1 MPLLS
6 KIKRNISMKK
16 DNHTEEI
23 IFLGILIIPVIWI
36 ALLIAPF
43 IHKGLFNAMDDIYNA
58 FDNPFSITWCSDS
71 LRTVA
76 IFLLI
81 YLLGVGIYLSSLR
94 NYRKKEEYGSAKWG
108 NTKQVNKK
116 YADPKY
122 FENKLLSQNVRI
134 GLDGKKHRRNLNTII
149 IGGSGAGKT
158 RFYGKP
164 NIMQCNTS
172 FVTLDPKG
180 EILRDTGYLLE
191 KEGYVI
197 KVMDLINMNK
207 SHCYNPF
214 EYIQD
219 DKDVLK
225 LITNLIRNT
234 TPKGSQTNDPF
245 WEKSETALLEGLCL
259 FLLHEAPKEEQNFT
273 MVMEMI
279 AAADVREDDEYYIS
293 PLDRLFN
300 DLQREKPNS
309 LAVKQYNIYKQAA
322 GKTAKSILI
331 SVGVRL
337 AAFNLESIASITST
351 DELELEKVGE
361 RKTAIF
367 AVIPD
372 TDSTFNFLVG
382 MLYTQLFQ
390 TLYYQ
395 ADIIHGGELP
405 VPVHFLM
412 DEFANVALPDEFDK
426 LLSTMRSRQI
436 FVSIIIQNLAQI
448 KALYKDA
455 WESIVGNC
463 DELYY
468 LGGNEQS
475 THKFISE
482 YLGKETLD
490 TNTYGKSS
498 GKSGSYST
506 NYQQAGRELLTA
518 DEVRLLDNDYAL
530 LFIRGE
536 RPIFD
541 KKYDI
546 LKHPNVEYTKDGSA
560 EAYQHGLIRHNIE
573 NWQDITLTD
582 YEYELYSEQDLQE
595 YFALQEKKEKEGN
608 QYETN

>member
-1 MPLLS
+1 MRKDKQVELVFYFVGAVFIAWLS
-6 KIKRNISMKK
+6 V
-16 DNHTEEI
+16 
-23 IFLGILIIPVIWI
+23 LV
-36 ALLIAPF
+36 APC
-43 IHKGLFNAMDDIYNA
+43 IHKGLFDAIIYLNEAMNS
-58 FDNPFSITWCSDS
+58 PFSFELCQDTLKCI
-71 LRTVA
+71 
-76 IFLLI
+76 LI
-81 YLLGVGIYLSSLR
+81 SESIYSFSYLTYYYNR
-94 NYRKKEEYGSAKWG
+94 KNYRRNEEYGSAKWA
-108 NTKQVNKK
+108 NNKAVNKK
-116 YADPKY
+116 YTEKDY
-122 FENKLLSQNVRI
+122 YSNKILSQNVRI
-134 GLDGKKHRRNLNTII
+134 GLDGRRHRRNLNTLV

-158 RFYGKP
+158 RFFGKP
-164 NIMQCNTS
+164 NLMQCNTS
-172 FVTLDPKG
+172 FVVLDPKG
-180 EILRDTGYLLE
+180 EQLRDVGNLLE

-197 KVMDLINMNK
+197 KVVDLINMNR

-214 EYIQD
+214 RYIKD

-245 WEKSETALLEGLCL
+245 WEKSETALLEALCL
-259 FLLHEAPKEEQNFT
+259 YLLHEAPEEEQNFT

-279 AAADVREDDEYYIS
+279 AAAEVKEDDEEYQS
-293 PLDRLFN
+293 PLDELFERLEIRN
-300 DLQREKPNS
+300 PNS
-309 LAVKQYNIYKQAA
+309 LALKQYKIYKQAA

-337 AAFNLESIASITST
+337 SAFNLESIASLTAT
-351 DELELEKVGE
+351 DELELDLVGE

-372 TDSTFNFLVG
+372 DDSTFNFLIG

-390 TLYYQ
+390 MLYYQ
-395 ADIIHGGELP
+395 ADIVHGGALP

-426 LLSTMRSRQI
+426 LLSTMRSRLI

-448 KALYKDA
+448 KGLYKDS

-463 DELYY
+463 DTLYY

-475 THKFISE
+475 THKFMSE

-498 GKSGSYST
+498 GRSGNYST
-506 NYQQAGRELLTA
+506 NYQQAGRELLTP
-518 DEVRLLDNDYAL
+518 DEVRLLDNDYGL

-536 RPIFD
+536 RPVFD

-546 LKHPNVEYTKDGSA
+546 LKHPRINETTDGNA
-560 EAYQHGLIRHNIE
+560 KPYLHGKIKYSIDDWQNILLS
-573 NWQDITLTD
+573 DR
-582 YEYELYSEQDLQE
+582 EYELLSDEDMDN
-595 YFALQEKKEKEGN
+595 YFKQLNSK
-608 QYETN
+608 

>member
-1 MPLLS
+1 MRKDKQVELVFYFVGAVFIAWLS
-6 KIKRNISMKK
+6 VLVAPCIHEGLF
-16 DNHTEEI
+16 DAI
-23 IFLGILIIPVIWI
+23 IYLNEAMNSPFSFELCQDTLKCILI
-36 ALLIAPF
+36 
-43 IHKGLFNAMDDIYNA
+43 
-58 FDNPFSITWCSDS
+58 SE
-71 LRTVA
+71 
-76 IFLLI
+76 LI
-81 YLLGVGIYLSSLR
+81 YSFSYLAYYYNR
-94 NYRKKEEYGSAKWG
+94 KNYRKNEEYGSAKWA
-108 NTKQVNKK
+108 NNKAVNKK
-116 YADPKY
+116 YTEKDY
-122 FENKLLSQNVRI
+122 YSNKILSQNVRI
-134 GLDGKKHRRNLNTII
+134 GLDGRRHRRNLNTLV

-158 RFYGKP
+158 RFFGKP
-164 NIMQCNTS
+164 NLMQCNTS
-172 FVTLDPKG
+172 FVVLDPKG
-180 EILRDTGYLLE
+180 EQLRDVGNLLE

-197 KVMDLINMNK
+197 KVVDLINMNR

-214 EYIQD
+214 RYIKD

-245 WEKSETALLEGLCL
+245 WEKSETALLEALC
-259 FLLHEAPKEEQNFT
+259 FYLLHEAPEEEQNFT

-279 AAADVREDDEYYIS
+279 AAAEVKEDDEEYQS
-293 PLDRLFN
+293 PLDELFERLEIRN
-300 DLQREKPNS
+300 PNS
-309 LAVKQYNIYKQAA
+309 LALKQYKIYKQAA

-337 AAFNLESIASITST
+337 SAFNLESIASLTAT
-351 DELELEKVGE
+351 DELELDLVGE

-372 TDSTFNFLVG
+372 NDSTFNFLIG

-390 TLYYQ
+390 MLYYQ
-395 ADIIHGGELP
+395 ADILHGGALP

-426 LLSTMRSRQI
+426 LLSTMRSRLI

-448 KALYKDA
+448 KGLYKDS

-463 DELYY
+463 DTLYY

-475 THKFISE
+475 THKFMSE

-498 GKSGSYST
+498 GRSGNYST
-506 NYQQAGRELLTA
+506 NYQQAGRELLTP
-518 DEVRLLDNDYAL
+518 DEVRLLDNDYGV

-536 RPIFD
+536 RPVFD

-546 LKHPNVEYTKDGSA
+546 LKHPRINETTDGNA
-560 EAYQHGLIRHNIE
+560 KPYLHGKIKYSIDDWQNILLS
-573 NWQDITLTD
+573 DR
-582 YEYELYSEQDLQE
+582 EYELLSDEDMDN
-595 YFALQEKKEKEGN
+595 YFKQLNSK
-608 QYETN
+608 

>member
-1 MPLLS
+1 
-6 KIKRNISMKK
+6 MKK

-23 IFLGILIIPVIWI
+23 IFLGILVIPVIWI

-43 IHKGLFNAMDDIYNA
+43 IHKGLFNAIDDISNA
-58 FDNPFSITWCSDS
+58 FDNPFSITWCKDS
-71 LRTVA
+71 LRTVF

-81 YLLGVGIYLSSLR
+81 YLLCIGIYLSSIR

-279 AAADVREDDEYYIS
+279 AAADVREDDEYYVS

-322 GKTAKSILI
+322 GKTAESILI

-372 TDSTFNFLVG
+372 NDSTFNFLVG

-395 ADIIHGGELP
+395 ADIVHGGELP

-518 DEVRLLDNDYAL
+518 DEVRLLDNNYAL

-560 EAYQHGLIRHNIE
+560 QAYQHGLIRHNIE
-573 NWQDITLTD
+573 NWQDISLSD

-608 QYETN
+608 

>member
-1 MPLLS
+1 MRKDKQVELVFYFVGAVFIAWLS
-6 KIKRNISMKK
+6 VLVAPCIHEGLF
-16 DNHTEEI
+16 DAI
-23 IFLGILIIPVIWI
+23 IYLNEAMNSPFSFELCQDTLKCILISES
-36 ALLIAPF
+36 
-43 IHKGLFNAMDDIYNA
+43 IYS
-58 FDNPFSITWCSDS
+58 FS
-71 LRTVA
+71 
-76 IFLLI
+76 
-81 YLLGVGIYLSSLR
+81 YLAYYYNR
-94 NYRKKEEYGSAKWG
+94 KNYRRNEEYGSAKWA
-108 NTKQVNKK
+108 NNKAVNKK
-116 YADPKY
+116 YAEKNY
-122 FENKLLSQNVRI
+122 YSNKILSQNVRI
-134 GLDGKKHRRNLNTII
+134 GLDGRRHRRNLNTLV

-158 RFYGKP
+158 RFFGKP
-164 NIMQCNTS
+164 NLMQCNTS
-172 FVTLDPKG
+172 FVVLDPKG
-180 EILRDTGYLLE
+180 EQLRDVGNLLE

-197 KVMDLINMNK
+197 KVVDLINMNR

-214 EYIQD
+214 RYIKD

-245 WEKSETALLEGLCL
+245 WEKSETALLEALCL
-259 FLLHEAPKEEQNFT
+259 YLLHEAPEEEQNFT

-279 AAADVREDDEYYIS
+279 AAAEVKEDDEEYQS
-293 PLDRLFN
+293 PLDELFERLEIRN
-300 DLQREKPNS
+300 PNS
-309 LAVKQYNIYKQAA
+309 LALKQYKIYKQAA

-337 AAFNLESIASITST
+337 SAFNLESIASLTAT
-351 DELELEKVGE
+351 DELELDLVGE

-372 TDSTFNFLVG
+372 NDSTFNFLIG

-390 TLYYQ
+390 MLYYQ
-395 ADIIHGGELP
+395 ADIVHGGALP

-426 LLSTMRSRQI
+426 LLSTMRSRLI

-448 KALYKDA
+448 KGLYKDS

-463 DELYY
+463 DTLYY

-475 THKFISE
+475 THKFMSE

-498 GKSGSYST
+498 GRSGNYST
-506 NYQQAGRELLTA
+506 NYQQAGRELLTP
-518 DEVRLLDNDYAL
+518 DEVRLLDNDYGL

-536 RPIFD
+536 RPVFD

-546 LKHPNVEYTKDGSA
+546 LKHPRINETTDGNA
-560 EAYQHGLIRHNIE
+560 KPYLHGKIKYSIDDWQNILLS
-573 NWQDITLTD
+573 DR
-582 YEYELYSEQDLQE
+582 EYELLSDEDMDN
-595 YFALQEKKEKEGN
+595 YFKQLNSK
-608 QYETN
+608 

>member
-1 MPLLS
+1 
-6 KIKRNISMKK
+6 MKK
-16 DNHTEEI
+16 DRTDEYI
-23 IFLGILIIPVIWI
+23 VLGILIIPVLWG
-36 ALLIAPF
+36 ALLFAPYM
-43 IHKGLFNAMDDIYNA
+43 HEGLFNAFSKFTEAMNY
-58 FDNPFSITWCSDS
+58 PFQITWCEDTP
-71 LRTVA
+71 RT
-76 IFLLI
+76 IILFLLI
-81 YLLGVGIYLSSLR
+81 YLMGIGIYLSSIK
-94 NYRKKEEYGSAKWG
+94 NYRRQEEYGSAKWA
-108 NTKQVNKK
+108 NTSKVNKK
-116 YADPKY
+116 YANRNT
-122 FENKLLSQNVRI
+122 FENKLFSQHFRL
-134 GLDGKKHRRNLNTII
+134 GLDGKKHRRNLNSLI

-172 FVTLDPKG
+172 FVVLDPKG

-197 KVMDLINMNK
+197 KVVDLINMTK

-214 EYIQD
+214 HYIQD

-245 WEKSETALLEGLCL
+245 WEKSETALLEALCL
-259 FLLHEAPKEEQNFT
+259 YLIHEAPEEEQNFT

-279 AAADVREDDEYYIS
+279 ASAEVREDDDQYQS
-293 PLDRLFN
+293 PLDELFERLEM
-300 DLQREKPNS
+300 RKPQS
-309 LAVKQYNIYKQAA
+309 LAVKQYKIYKQAA

-337 AAFNLESIASITST
+337 AAFNLDSIASITSV
-351 DELELEKVGE
+351 DELELEKMGE
-361 RKTAIF
+361 RKSVLF
-367 AVIPD
+367 AVISD
-372 TDSTFNFLVG
+372 NDSTFNFLIG

-390 TLYYQ
+390 MLYYQ
-395 ADIIHGGELP
+395 ADIMHGGELP
-405 VPVHFLM
+405 VPVHFMM

-448 KALYKDA
+448 KALYKDS

-475 THKFISE
+475 THKFMSE

-490 TNTYGKSS
+490 TNTYGKSTGRS
-498 GKSGSYST
+498 GNYST
-506 NYQQAGRELLTA
+506 NYQQTGRELLTA

-546 LKHPNVEYTKDGSA
+546 LKHPNIKYTKDGKA
-560 EAYQHGLIRHNIE
+560 KPYQHGVVKHNFK
-573 NWQDITLTD
+573 NWQDIVLSD
-582 YEYELYSEQDLQE
+582 NEYELYSEEDMDE
-595 YFALQEKKEKEGN
+595 YFAEIEKKTEEH
-608 QYETN
+608 

>member
-1 MPLLS
+1 MRKDKQVELVFYFVGAVFIAWLS
-6 KIKRNISMKK
+6 VLVAPCIHEGLF
-16 DNHTEEI
+16 DAI
-23 IFLGILIIPVIWI
+23 IYLNEAMNSPFSFELCQDTLKCILISES
-36 ALLIAPF
+36 
-43 IHKGLFNAMDDIYNA
+43 IYS
-58 FDNPFSITWCSDS
+58 FS
-71 LRTVA
+71 
-76 IFLLI
+76 
-81 YLLGVGIYLSSLR
+81 YLAYYYNR
-94 NYRKKEEYGSAKWG
+94 KNYRRNEEYGSAKWA
-108 NTKQVNKK
+108 NNKAVNKK
-116 YADPKY
+116 YTEKDY
-122 FENKLLSQNVRI
+122 SSNKILSQNVRI
-134 GLDGKKHRRNLNTII
+134 GLDGRRHRRNLNTLV

-158 RFYGKP
+158 RFFGKP
-164 NIMQCNTS
+164 NLMQCNTS
-172 FVTLDPKG
+172 FVVLDPKG
-180 EILRDTGYLLE
+180 EQLRDVGNLLE

-197 KVMDLINMNK
+197 KVVDLINMNR

-214 EYIQD
+214 RYIKD

-245 WEKSETALLEGLCL
+245 WEKSETALLEALCL
-259 FLLHEAPKEEQNFT
+259 YLLHEAPEEEQNFT

-279 AAADVREDDEYYIS
+279 AAAEVKEDDEEYQS
-293 PLDRLFN
+293 PLDELFERLEIRN
-300 DLQREKPNS
+300 PNS
-309 LAVKQYNIYKQAA
+309 LALKQYKIYKQAA

-337 AAFNLESIASITST
+337 SAFNLESIASLTAT
-351 DELELEKVGE
+351 DELELDLVGE

-372 TDSTFNFLVG
+372 NGSTFNFLIG

-390 TLYYQ
+390 MLYYQ
-395 ADIIHGGELP
+395 ADIVHGGALP

-426 LLSTMRSRQI
+426 LLSTMRSRLI

-448 KALYKDA
+448 KGLYKDS

-463 DELYY
+463 DTLYY

-475 THKFISE
+475 THKFMSE

-498 GKSGSYST
+498 GRSGNYST
-506 NYQQAGRELLTA
+506 NYQQAGRELLTP
-518 DEVRLLDNDYAL
+518 DEVRLLDNDYGL

-536 RPIFD
+536 RPVFD

-546 LKHPNVEYTKDGSA
+546 LKHPRINETTDGNA
-560 EAYQHGLIRHNIE
+560 KPYLHGKIKYSIDDWQNILLS
-573 NWQDITLTD
+573 DR
-582 YEYELYSEQDLQE
+582 EYELLSDEDMDN
-595 YFALQEKKEKEGN
+595 YFKQLNSK
-608 QYETN
+608 

>member
-1 MPLLS
+1 MRKDKQVELVFYFVGAVFIAWLS
-6 KIKRNISMKK
+6 VLVAPCI
-16 DNHTEEI
+16 HEGLFEAI
-23 IFLGILIIPVIWI
+23 IYLNEAMNSPFSFELCQDTLKCILISES
-36 ALLIAPF
+36 
-43 IHKGLFNAMDDIYNA
+43 IYS
-58 FDNPFSITWCSDS
+58 FS
-71 LRTVA
+71 
-76 IFLLI
+76 
-81 YLLGVGIYLSSLR
+81 YLAYYYNR
-94 NYRKKEEYGSAKWG
+94 KNYRRNEEYGSAKWA
-108 NTKQVNKK
+108 NNKAVNKK
-116 YADPKY
+116 YAEKDY
-122 FENKLLSQNVRI
+122 YSNKILSQNVRI
-134 GLDGKKHRRNLNTII
+134 GIDGRRHRRNLNTLV

-158 RFYGKP
+158 RFFGKP
-164 NIMQCNTS
+164 NLMQCNTS
-172 FVTLDPKG
+172 FVVLDPKG
-180 EILRDTGYLLE
+180 EQLRDVGNLLE

-197 KVMDLINMNK
+197 KVVDLINMNR

-214 EYIQD
+214 RYIKD

-245 WEKSETALLEGLCL
+245 WEKSETALLEALCL
-259 FLLHEAPKEEQNFT
+259 YLLHEAPEEEQNFT

-279 AAADVREDDEYYIS
+279 AAAEVKEDDEEYQS
-293 PLDRLFN
+293 PLDELFERLEIRN
-300 DLQREKPNS
+300 PNS
-309 LAVKQYNIYKQAA
+309 LALKQYKIYKQAA

-337 AAFNLESIASITST
+337 SAFNLESIASLTAI
-351 DELELEKVGE
+351 DELELDLVGE

-372 TDSTFNFLVG
+372 NDSTFNFLIG

-390 TLYYQ
+390 MLYYQ
-395 ADIIHGGELP
+395 ADIVHGGALP

-426 LLSTMRSRQI
+426 LLSTMRSRLI

-448 KALYKDA
+448 KGLYKDS

-463 DELYY
+463 DTLYY

-475 THKFISE
+475 THKFMSE

-498 GKSGSYST
+498 GRSGNYST
-506 NYQQAGRELLTA
+506 NYQQAGRELLTP
-518 DEVRLLDNDYAL
+518 DEVRLLDNDYGL

-536 RPIFD
+536 RPVFD

-546 LKHPNVEYTKDGSA
+546 LKHPRINETTDGNA
-560 EAYQHGLIRHNIE
+560 KPYLHGKIKYSIDDWQNILLS
-573 NWQDITLTD
+573 DR
-582 YEYELYSEQDLQE
+582 EYELLSDEDMDN
-595 YFALQEKKEKEGN
+595 YFKQLNSK
-608 QYETN
+608 

>member
-1 MPLLS
+1 MRKDKQVELVFYFEGAVFIAWLS
-6 KIKRNISMKK
+6 VLVAPCIHEGLF
-16 DNHTEEI
+16 DAI
-23 IFLGILIIPVIWI
+23 IYLNEAMNSPFSFELCQDTLKCILISES
-36 ALLIAPF
+36 
-43 IHKGLFNAMDDIYNA
+43 IYS
-58 FDNPFSITWCSDS
+58 FS
-71 LRTVA
+71 
-76 IFLLI
+76 
-81 YLLGVGIYLSSLR
+81 YLAYYYNR
-94 NYRKKEEYGSAKWG
+94 KNYRRNEEYGSAKWA
-108 NTKQVNKK
+108 NNKAVNKK
-116 YADPKY
+116 YTEKDY
-122 FENKLLSQNVRI
+122 SSNKILSQNVRI
-134 GLDGKKHRRNLNTII
+134 GLDGRRHRRNLNTLV

-158 RFYGKP
+158 RFFGKP
-164 NIMQCNTS
+164 NLMQCNTS
-172 FVTLDPKG
+172 FVVLDPKG
-180 EILRDTGYLLE
+180 EQLRDVGNLLE

-197 KVMDLINMNK
+197 KVVDLINMNR

-214 EYIQD
+214 RYIKD

-245 WEKSETALLEGLCL
+245 WEKSETALLEALCL
-259 FLLHEAPKEEQNFT
+259 YLLHEAPEEEQNFT

-279 AAADVREDDEYYIS
+279 AAAEVKEDDEEYQS
-293 PLDRLFN
+293 PLDELFERLEIRN
-300 DLQREKPNS
+300 PNS
-309 LAVKQYNIYKQAA
+309 LALKQYKIYKQAA

-337 AAFNLESIASITST
+337 SAFNLESIASLTAT
-351 DELELEKVGE
+351 DELELDLVGE

-372 TDSTFNFLVG
+372 NDSTFNFLIG

-390 TLYYQ
+390 MLYYQ
-395 ADIIHGGELP
+395 ADIVHGGALP

-426 LLSTMRSRQI
+426 LLSTMRSRLI

-448 KALYKDA
+448 KGLYKDS

-463 DELYY
+463 DTLYY

-475 THKFISE
+475 THKFMSE

-498 GKSGSYST
+498 GRSGNYST
-506 NYQQAGRELLTA
+506 NYQQAGRELLTP
-518 DEVRLLDNDYAL
+518 DEVRLLDNDYGL

-536 RPIFD
+536 RPVFD

-546 LKHPNVEYTKDGSA
+546 LKHPRINETTDGNA
-560 EAYQHGLIRHNIE
+560 KPYLHGKIKYSIDDWQNILLS
-573 NWQDITLTD
+573 DR
-582 YEYELYSEQDLQE
+582 EYELLSDEDMDN
-595 YFALQEKKEKEGN
+595 YFKQLNSK
-608 QYETN
+608 

>member
-1 MPLLS
+1 MRKDKQVELVFYFVGAVFIAWLS
-6 KIKRNISMKK
+6 VLVAPCIHEGLF
-16 DNHTEEI
+16 DAI
-23 IFLGILIIPVIWI
+23 IYLNEAMNSPFSFELCQDTLKCILISES
-36 ALLIAPF
+36 
-43 IHKGLFNAMDDIYNA
+43 IYS
-58 FDNPFSITWCSDS
+58 FS
-71 LRTVA
+71 
-76 IFLLI
+76 
-81 YLLGVGIYLSSLR
+81 YLAYYYNR
-94 NYRKKEEYGSAKWG
+94 KNYRRNEEYGSAKWA
-108 NTKQVNKK
+108 NNKAVNKK
-116 YADPKY
+116 YTEKDY
-122 FENKLLSQNVRI
+122 SSNKILSQNVRI
-134 GLDGKKHRRNLNTII
+134 GLDGRRHRRNLNTLV

-158 RFYGKP
+158 RFFGKP
-164 NIMQCNTS
+164 NLMQCNTS
-172 FVTLDPKG
+172 FVVLDPKG
-180 EILRDTGYLLE
+180 EQLRDVGNLLE

-197 KVMDLINMNK
+197 KVVDLINMNR

-214 EYIQD
+214 RYIKD

-245 WEKSETALLEGLCL
+245 WEKSETALLEALCL
-259 FLLHEAPKEEQNFT
+259 YLLHEAPEEEQNFT

-279 AAADVREDDEYYIS
+279 AAAEVKEDDEEYQS
-293 PLDRLFN
+293 PLDELFERLEIRN
-300 DLQREKPNS
+300 PNS
-309 LAVKQYNIYKQAA
+309 LALKQYKIYKQAA

-337 AAFNLESIASITST
+337 SAFNLESIASLTAT
-351 DELELEKVGE
+351 DELELDLVGE

-372 TDSTFNFLVG
+372 NDSTFNFLIG

-390 TLYYQ
+390 MLYYQ
-395 ADIIHGGELP
+395 ADIVHGGALP

-426 LLSTMRSRQI
+426 LLSTMRSRLI

-448 KALYKDA
+448 KGLYKDS

-463 DELYY
+463 DTLYY

-475 THKFISE
+475 THKFMSE

-498 GKSGSYST
+498 GRSGNYST
-506 NYQQAGRELLTA
+506 NYQQAGRELLTP
-518 DEVRLLDNDYAL
+518 DEVRLLDNDYGL

-536 RPIFD
+536 RPVFD

-546 LKHPNVEYTKDGSA
+546 LKHPRINETTDGNAKPYLLS
-560 EAYQHGLIRHNIE
+560 LIHI
-573 NWQDITLTD
+573 
-582 YEYELYSEQDLQE
+582 
-595 YFALQEKKEKEGN
+595 
-608 QYETN
+608 

>member
-1 MPLLS
+1 MRKDKQVELVFYFVGAVFIAWLS
-6 KIKRNISMKK
+6 VLVAPCIHEGLF
-16 DNHTEEI
+16 DAI
-23 IFLGILIIPVIWI
+23 IYLNEAMNSPFSFELCQDTLKCILISES
-36 ALLIAPF
+36 
-43 IHKGLFNAMDDIYNA
+43 IY
-58 FDNPFSITWCSDS
+58 FFS
-71 LRTVA
+71 
-76 IFLLI
+76 
-81 YLLGVGIYLSSLR
+81 YLAYYYNR
-94 NYRKKEEYGSAKWG
+94 KNYRRNEEYGSAKWA
-108 NTKQVNKK
+108 NNKAVNKK
-116 YADPKY
+116 YAEKDY
-122 FENKLLSQNVRI
+122 YSNKILSQNVRI
-134 GLDGKKHRRNLNTII
+134 GLDGRRHRRNLNTLV

-158 RFYGKP
+158 RFFGKP
-164 NIMQCNTS
+164 NLMQCNTS
-172 FVTLDPKG
+172 FVILDPKG
-180 EILRDTGYLLE
+180 EQLRDVGNLLE

-197 KVMDLINMNK
+197 KVVDLINMNR

-214 EYIQD
+214 RYIKD

-245 WEKSETALLEGLCL
+245 WEKSETALLEALCL
-259 FLLHEAPKEEQNFT
+259 YLLHEAPEEEQNFT

-279 AAADVREDDEYYIS
+279 AAAEVKEDDEEYQS
-293 PLDRLFN
+293 PLDELFERLEIRN
-300 DLQREKPNS
+300 PNS
-309 LAVKQYNIYKQAA
+309 LALKQYKIYKQAA

-337 AAFNLESIASITST
+337 SAFNLESIASLTAT
-351 DELELEKVGE
+351 DELELDLVGE

-372 TDSTFNFLVG
+372 NDSTFNFLIG

-390 TLYYQ
+390 MLYYQ
-395 ADIIHGGELP
+395 ADIVHGGALP

-426 LLSTMRSRQI
+426 LLSTMRSRLI

-448 KALYKDA
+448 KGLYKDS

-463 DELYY
+463 DTLYY

-475 THKFISE
+475 THKFMSE

-498 GKSGSYST
+498 GRSGNYST
-506 NYQQAGRELLTA
+506 NYQQAGRELLTP
-518 DEVRLLDNDYAL
+518 DEVRLLDNDYGL

-536 RPIFD
+536 RPVFD

-546 LKHPNVEYTKDGSA
+546 LKHPRINETTDGNA
-560 EAYQHGLIRHNIE
+560 KPYLHGKIKYSIDDWQNILLS
-573 NWQDITLTD
+573 DR
-582 YEYELYSEQDLQE
+582 EYELLSDEDMDN
-595 YFALQEKKEKEGN
+595 YFKQLNSK
-608 QYETN
+608 

>member
-1 MPLLS
+1 MRKDKQVELVFYFVGAVFIAWLS
-6 KIKRNISMKK
+6 VLVAPCIHEGLF
-16 DNHTEEI
+16 DAI
-23 IFLGILIIPVIWI
+23 IYLNEAMNSPFSFELCQDTLKCILI
-36 ALLIAPF
+36 
-43 IHKGLFNAMDDIYNA
+43 
-58 FDNPFSITWCSDS
+58 SE
-71 LRTVA
+71 
-76 IFLLI
+76 LI
-81 YLLGVGIYLSSLR
+81 YSFSYLAYYYNR
-94 NYRKKEEYGSAKWG
+94 KNYRKNEEYGSAKWA
-108 NTKQVNKK
+108 NNKAVNKK
-116 YADPKY
+116 YTEKDY
-122 FENKLLSQNVRI
+122 YSNKILSQNVRI
-134 GLDGKKHRRNLNTII
+134 GLDGRRHRRNLNTLV

-158 RFYGKP
+158 RFFGKP
-164 NIMQCNTS
+164 NLMQCNTS
-172 FVTLDPKG
+172 FVVLDPKG
-180 EILRDTGYLLE
+180 EQLRDVGNLLE

-197 KVMDLINMNK
+197 KVVDLINMNR

-214 EYIQD
+214 RYIKD

-245 WEKSETALLEGLCL
+245 WEKSETALLEALC
-259 FLLHEAPKEEQNFT
+259 FYLLHEAPEEEQNFT

-279 AAADVREDDEYYIS
+279 AAAEVKEDDEEYQS
-293 PLDRLFN
+293 PLDELFERLEIRN
-300 DLQREKPNS
+300 PNS
-309 LAVKQYNIYKQAA
+309 LALKQYKIYKQAA

-337 AAFNLESIASITST
+337 SAFNLESIASLTAT
-351 DELELEKVGE
+351 DELELDLVGE

-372 TDSTFNFLVG
+372 NDSTFNFLIG

-390 TLYYQ
+390 MLYYQ
-395 ADIIHGGELP
+395 ADILHGGALP

-426 LLSTMRSRQI
+426 LLSTMRSRLI

-448 KALYKDA
+448 KGLYKDS

-463 DELYY
+463 DTLYY

-475 THKFISE
+475 THKFMSE

-498 GKSGSYST
+498 GRSGNYST
-506 NYQQAGRELLTA
+506 NYQQAGRELLTP
-518 DEVRLLDNDYAL
+518 DEVRLLDNDYGL

-536 RPIFD
+536 RPVFD

-546 LKHPNVEYTKDGSA
+546 LKHPRINETTDGNA
-560 EAYQHGLIRHNIE
+560 KPYLHGKIKYSIDDWQNILLS
-573 NWQDITLTD
+573 DR
-582 YEYELYSEQDLQE
+582 EYELLSDEDMDN
-595 YFALQEKKEKEGN
+595 YFKQLNSK
-608 QYETN
+608 

>member
-1 MPLLS
+1 MRKDKQVELVFYFVGAVFIAWLS
-6 KIKRNISMKK
+6 V
-16 DNHTEEI
+16 
-23 IFLGILIIPVIWI
+23 LV
-36 ALLIAPF
+36 APC
-43 IHKGLFNAMDDIYNA
+43 IHKGLFDAIIYLNEAMNS
-58 FDNPFSITWCSDS
+58 PFSFELCQDTLKCI
-71 LRTVA
+71 
-76 IFLLI
+76 LI
-81 YLLGVGIYLSSLR
+81 SESIYSFSYLTYYYNR
-94 NYRKKEEYGSAKWG
+94 KNYRRNEEYGSAKWA
-108 NTKQVNKK
+108 NNKAVNKK
-116 YADPKY
+116 YTEKDY
-122 FENKLLSQNVRI
+122 YSNKILSQNVRI
-134 GLDGKKHRRNLNTII
+134 GLDGRRHRRNLNTLV

-158 RFYGKP
+158 RFFGKP
-164 NIMQCNTS
+164 NLMQCNTS
-172 FVTLDPKG
+172 FVVLDPKG
-180 EILRDTGYLLE
+180 EQLRDVGNLLE

-197 KVMDLINMNK
+197 KVVDLINMNR

-214 EYIQD
+214 RYIKD

-245 WEKSETALLEGLCL
+245 WEKSETALLEALCL
-259 FLLHEAPKEEQNFT
+259 YLLHEAPEEEQNFT

-279 AAADVREDDEYYIS
+279 AAAEVKEDDEEYQS
-293 PLDRLFN
+293 PLDELFERLEIRN
-300 DLQREKPNS
+300 PNS
-309 LAVKQYNIYKQAA
+309 LALKQYKIYKQAA

-337 AAFNLESIASITST
+337 SAFNLESIASLTAT
-351 DELELEKVGE
+351 DEFELDLVGE

-372 TDSTFNFLVG
+372 NDSTFNFLIG

-390 TLYYQ
+390 MLYYQ
-395 ADIIHGGELP
+395 ADIVHGGALP

-426 LLSTMRSRQI
+426 LLSTMRSRLI

-448 KALYKDA
+448 KGLYKDS

-463 DELYY
+463 DTLYY

-475 THKFISE
+475 THKFMSE

-498 GKSGSYST
+498 GRSGNYST
-506 NYQQAGRELLTA
+506 NYQQAGRELLTP
-518 DEVRLLDNDYAL
+518 DEVRLLDNDYGL

-536 RPIFD
+536 RPVFD

-546 LKHPNVEYTKDGSA
+546 LKHPRINETTDGNA
-560 EAYQHGLIRHNIE
+560 KPYLHGKIKYSIDDWQNILLS
-573 NWQDITLTD
+573 DR
-582 YEYELYSEQDLQE
+582 EYELLSDEDMDN
-595 YFALQEKKEKEGN
+595 YFKQLNSK
-608 QYETN
+608 

>member
-1 MPLLS
+1 
-6 KIKRNISMKK
+6 MKK

-43 IHKGLFNAMDDIYNA
+43 IHKGLFNAMDDIFNA

-214 EYIQD
+214 EYIHD

-322 GKTAKSILI
+322 GKTSKSILI

-372 TDSTFNFLVG
+372 NDSTFNFLVG

-395 ADIIHGGELP
+395 ADIVHGGELP

-426 LLSTMRSRQI
+426 LLSTMRSRQM

-506 NYQQAGRELLTA
+506 NYQQVGRELLTA

>member
-1 MPLLS
+1 MRKDKQVELVFYFVGAVFIAWLS
-6 KIKRNISMKK
+6 VLVAPCIHEGLF
-16 DNHTEEI
+16 DAI
-23 IFLGILIIPVIWI
+23 IYLNEAMNSPFSFELCQDTLKCILISES
-36 ALLIAPF
+36 
-43 IHKGLFNAMDDIYNA
+43 IYS
-58 FDNPFSITWCSDS
+58 FS
-71 LRTVA
+71 
-76 IFLLI
+76 
-81 YLLGVGIYLSSLR
+81 YLAYYYNR
-94 NYRKKEEYGSAKWG
+94 KNYRRNEEYGSAKWA
-108 NTKQVNKK
+108 NNKAVNKK
-116 YADPKY
+116 YAEKEY
-122 FENKLLSQNVRI
+122 YSNKILSQNVCI
-134 GLDGKKHRRNLNTII
+134 GLDGRRHRRNLNTLV

-158 RFYGKP
+158 RFFGKP
-164 NIMQCNTS
+164 NLMQCNTS
-172 FVTLDPKG
+172 FVVLDPKG
-180 EILRDTGYLLE
+180 EQLRDVGNLLE

-197 KVMDLINMNK
+197 KVVDLINMNR

-214 EYIQD
+214 RYIKD

-245 WEKSETALLEGLCL
+245 WEKSETALLEALCL
-259 FLLHEAPKEEQNFT
+259 YLLHEAPEEEQNFT

-279 AAADVREDDEYYIS
+279 AAAEVKEDDEEYQS
-293 PLDRLFN
+293 PLDEFFERLEIRN
-300 DLQREKPNS
+300 PNS
-309 LAVKQYNIYKQAA
+309 LALKQYKIYKQAA

-337 AAFNLESIASITST
+337 SAFNLESIASLTAT
-351 DELELEKVGE
+351 DELELDLVGE

-372 TDSTFNFLVG
+372 NDSTFNFLIG

-390 TLYYQ
+390 MLYYQ
-395 ADIIHGGELP
+395 ADIVHGGALP

-426 LLSTMRSRQI
+426 LLSTMRSRLI

-448 KALYKDA
+448 KGLYKDS

-463 DELYY
+463 DTLYY

-475 THKFISE
+475 THKFMSE

-498 GKSGSYST
+498 GRSGNYST
-506 NYQQAGRELLTA
+506 NYQQAGRELLTP
-518 DEVRLLDNDYAL
+518 DEVRLLDNDYGL

-536 RPIFD
+536 RPVFD

-546 LKHPNVEYTKDGSA
+546 LKHPRINETTDGNA
-560 EAYQHGLIRHNIE
+560 KPYLHGKIKYSIDDWQNILLS
-573 NWQDITLTD
+573 DR
-582 YEYELYSEQDLQE
+582 EYELLSDEDMDN
-595 YFALQEKKEKEGN
+595 YFKQLNSK
-608 QYETN
+608 

>member
-1 MPLLS
+1 MRKDKQVELVFYFVGAVFIAWLS
-6 KIKRNISMKK
+6 VLVAPCIHEGLF
-16 DNHTEEI
+16 DAI
-23 IFLGILIIPVIWI
+23 IYLNEAMNSPFSFELCQDTLKCILI
-36 ALLIAPF
+36 
-43 IHKGLFNAMDDIYNA
+43 
-58 FDNPFSITWCSDS
+58 SE
-71 LRTVA
+71 
-76 IFLLI
+76 LI
-81 YLLGVGIYLSSLR
+81 YSFSYLAYYYNR
-94 NYRKKEEYGSAKWG
+94 KNYRRNEEYGSAKWA
-108 NTKQVNKK
+108 NNKAVNKK
-116 YADPKY
+116 YAEKDY
-122 FENKLLSQNVRI
+122 YSNKILSQNVRI
-134 GLDGKKHRRNLNTII
+134 GLDGRRHRRNLNTLV

-158 RFYGKP
+158 RFFGKP
-164 NIMQCNTS
+164 NLMQCNTS
-172 FVTLDPKG
+172 FVVLDPKG
-180 EILRDTGYLLE
+180 EQLRDVGNLLE

-197 KVMDLINMNK
+197 KVVDLINMNR

-214 EYIQD
+214 RYIKD

-245 WEKSETALLEGLCL
+245 WEKSETALLEALCL
-259 FLLHEAPKEEQNFT
+259 YLLHEAPEEEQNFT

-279 AAADVREDDEYYIS
+279 AAAEVKEDDEEYQS
-293 PLDRLFN
+293 PLDELFERLEIRN
-300 DLQREKPNS
+300 PNS
-309 LAVKQYNIYKQAA
+309 LALKQYKIYKQAA

-337 AAFNLESIASITST
+337 SAFNLESIASLTAT
-351 DELELEKVGE
+351 DELELDLVGE

-372 TDSTFNFLVG
+372 NDSTFNFLIG

-390 TLYYQ
+390 MLYYQ
-395 ADIIHGGELP
+395 ADIVHGGALP
-405 VPVHFLM
+405 IPVHFLM

-426 LLSTMRSRQI
+426 LLSTMRSRLI

-448 KALYKDA
+448 KGLYKDS

-463 DELYY
+463 DTLYY

-475 THKFISE
+475 THKFMSE

-498 GKSGSYST
+498 GRSGNYST
-506 NYQQAGRELLTA
+506 NYQQAGRELLTP
-518 DEVRLLDNDYAL
+518 DEVRLLDNDYGL

-546 LKHPNVEYTKDGSA
+546 LKHPRINETTDGNA
-560 EAYQHGLIRHNIE
+560 KPYLHGKIKYSIDDWQNILLS
-573 NWQDITLTD
+573 DR
-582 YEYELYSEQDLQE
+582 EYELLSDEDMDN
-595 YFALQEKKEKEGN
+595 YFKQLNSK
-608 QYETN
+608 

>member
-1 MPLLS
+1 MRKDKQVELVFYFVGAVFIAWLS
-6 KIKRNISMKK
+6 VLVAPCIHEGLF
-16 DNHTEEI
+16 DAI
-23 IFLGILIIPVIWI
+23 IYLNEAMNSPFSFELCQDTLKCILISES
-36 ALLIAPF
+36 
-43 IHKGLFNAMDDIYNA
+43 IYS
-58 FDNPFSITWCSDS
+58 FS
-71 LRTVA
+71 
-76 IFLLI
+76 
-81 YLLGVGIYLSSLR
+81 YLAYYYNR
-94 NYRKKEEYGSAKWG
+94 KNYRRNEEYGSAKWA
-108 NTKQVNKK
+108 NNKAVNKK
-116 YADPKY
+116 YTEKDY
-122 FENKLLSQNVRI
+122 SSNKILSQNVRI
-134 GLDGKKHRRNLNTII
+134 GLDGRRHRRNLNTLV

-158 RFYGKP
+158 RFFGNP
-164 NIMQCNTS
+164 NLMQCNTS
-172 FVTLDPKG
+172 FVVLDPKG
-180 EILRDTGYLLE
+180 EQLRDVGNLLE

-197 KVMDLINMNK
+197 KVVDLINMNR

-214 EYIQD
+214 RYIKD

-245 WEKSETALLEGLCL
+245 WEKSETALLEALCL
-259 FLLHEAPKEEQNFT
+259 YLLHEAPEEEQNFT

-279 AAADVREDDEYYIS
+279 AAAEVKEDDEEYQS
-293 PLDRLFN
+293 PLDELFERLEIRN
-300 DLQREKPNS
+300 PNS
-309 LAVKQYNIYKQAA
+309 LALKQYKIYKQAA

-337 AAFNLESIASITST
+337 SAFNLESIASLTAT
-351 DELELEKVGE
+351 DELELDLVGE

-372 TDSTFNFLVG
+372 NDSTFNFLIG

-390 TLYYQ
+390 MLYYQ
-395 ADIIHGGELP
+395 ADIVHGGALP

-426 LLSTMRSRQI
+426 LLSTMRSRLI

-448 KALYKDA
+448 KGLYKDS

-463 DELYY
+463 DTLYY

-475 THKFISE
+475 THKFMSE

-498 GKSGSYST
+498 GRSGNYST
-506 NYQQAGRELLTA
+506 NYQQAGRELLTP
-518 DEVRLLDNDYAL
+518 DEVRLLDNDYGL

-536 RPIFD
+536 RPVFD

-546 LKHPNVEYTKDGSA
+546 LKHPRINETTDGNA
-560 EAYQHGLIRHNIE
+560 KPYLHGKIKYSIDDWQNILLS
-573 NWQDITLTD
+573 DR
-582 YEYELYSEQDLQE
+582 EYELLSDEDMDN
-595 YFALQEKKEKEGN
+595 YFKQLNSK
-608 QYETN
+608 

>member
-1 MPLLS
+1 M
-6 KIKRNISMKK
+6 RK
-16 DNHTEEI
+16 DNLVED
-23 IFLGILIIPVIWI
+23 FLFFMIGFLFVIWF
-36 ALLIAPF
+36 ALLVAPY
-43 IHKGLFNAMDDIYNA
+43 IHEGLFYAVAQLSETMKS
-58 FDNPFSITWCSDS
+58 PFSISWCDDS
-71 LRTVA
+71 LRTIS
-76 IFLLI
+76 IFSLAYICTVVI
-81 YLLGVGIYLSSLR
+81 YVSNKKNLR
-94 NYRKKEEYGSAKWG
+94 RKEEYGSAKWA
-108 NTKQVNKK
+108 NSYKVNRK
-116 YADPKY
+116 YSDKDY
-122 FENKLLSQNVRI
+122 KSNKLLTQNVRI
-134 GLDGKKHRRNLNTII
+134 GLDGKKHRRNLNTIV

-172 FVTLDPKG
+172 FVVLDPIG

-197 KVMDLINMNK
+197 KVVDLINMSK

-245 WEKSETALLEGLCL
+245 WEKSETALLEALCL
-259 FLLHEAPKEEQNFT
+259 YLLHEAPKEEQNFT

-279 AAADVREDDEYYIS
+279 GAANVREDDEDYQS
-293 PLDRLFN
+293 PLDELFERLELRN
-300 DLQREKPNS
+300 PDS
-309 LAVKQYNIYKQAA
+309 LALKQYKIYKQAA

-337 AAFNLESIASITST
+337 ASFNLETIASLTVT
-351 DELELEKVGE
+351 DELELNLVGE

-367 AVIPD
+367 CVIPD
-372 TDSTFNFLVG
+372 NDSTFNFLIG

-390 TLYYQ
+390 MLYYQ

-463 DELYY
+463 DELYF

-475 THKFISE
+475 THKFVSE

-498 GKSGSYST
+498 GRSGNYST
-506 NYQQAGRELLTA
+506 NYQQTGRELLTP
-518 DEVRLLDNDYAL
+518 DEVRLLDNDHAL

-546 LKHPNVEYTKDGSA
+546 LKHPNVKLTRDG
-560 EAYQHGLIRHNIE
+560 EAKPYIHGKIRYAIDD
-573 NWQDITLTD
+573 WQDILLSD
-582 YEYELYSEQDLQE
+582 REYELYDEEDLE
-595 YFALQEKKEKEGN
+595 RYFKQLNKNENEEC
-608 QYETN
+608 

>member
-1 MPLLS
+1 MRRQS
-6 KIKRNISMKK
+6 IRKTAFMKK
-16 DNHTEEI
+16 DKTDEYI
-23 IFLGILIIPVIWI
+23 LLAILIIPVIWG
-36 ALLIAPF
+36 ALLFAPYMNG
-43 IHKGLFNAMDDIYNA
+43 GLFHAIANLNDAINH
-58 FDNPFSITWCSDS
+58 PFHITWCSDTP
-71 LRTVA
+71 RTIL
-76 IFLLI
+76 IFLLMYI
-81 YLLGVGIYLSSLR
+81 MGIGIYLSSMK
-94 NYRKKEEYGSAKWG
+94 NYRRKEEYGSARWA
-108 NTKQVNKK
+108 NTFQVNKK
-116 YADPKY
+116 YSNRDY
-122 FENKLLSQNVRI
+122 LENKLFSQNFRI
-134 GLDGKKHRRNLNTII
+134 GLDGKKHRRNLNSLV

-172 FVTLDPKG
+172 FVVLDPKG

-197 KVMDLINMNK
+197 KVVDLINMTR

-214 EYIQD
+214 HYIQD

-245 WEKSETALLEGLCL
+245 WEKSETALLEALCL
-259 FLLHEAPKEEQNFT
+259 YLIHEAPEEEQNFT
-273 MVMEMI
+273 MIMEMI
-279 AAADVREDDEYYIS
+279 GAAEVREDDEDYQS
-293 PLDRLFN
+293 PLDELFERLEM
-300 DLQREKPNS
+300 RKPQS
-309 LAVKQYNIYKQAA
+309 LAVKQYKIYKQAA

-337 AAFNLESIASITST
+337 AAFNLDSIASITSV
-351 DELELEKVGE
+351 DELELEKMGE
-361 RKTAIF
+361 RKSVLF

-372 TDSTFNFLVG
+372 NDSTFNFLIG

-390 TLYYQ
+390 VLYYQ
-395 ADIIHGGELP
+395 ADIVHGGELP

-448 KALYKDA
+448 KALYKDS

-475 THKFISE
+475 THKFMSE
-482 YLGKETLD
+482 YLGKETID

-498 GKSGSYST
+498 GRNGNYST
-506 NYQQAGRELLTA
+506 NDQQAGRELLTA

-546 LKHPNVEYTKDGSA
+546 LKHPNVKYTKDGSA
-560 EAYQHGLIRHNIE
+560 IPYQHGSIQHNIE
-573 NWQDITLTD
+573 DWQNIILSDE
-582 YEYELYSEQDLQE
+582 EYELYSEEDIEE
-595 YFALQEKKEKEGN
+595 YFAELENKKD
-608 QYETN
+608 

>member
-1 MPLLS
+1 MRKDKQVELVFYFVGAVFIAWLS
-6 KIKRNISMKK
+6 VLVAPCIHEGLF
-16 DNHTEEI
+16 DAI
-23 IFLGILIIPVIWI
+23 IYLNEAMNSPFSFELCQDTLKCILI
-36 ALLIAPF
+36 F
-43 IHKGLFNAMDDIYNA
+43 ESIYS
-58 FDNPFSITWCSDS
+58 FS
-71 LRTVA
+71 
-76 IFLLI
+76 
-81 YLLGVGIYLSSLR
+81 YLAYYYNR
-94 NYRKKEEYGSAKWG
+94 KNYRRNEEYGSAKWA
-108 NTKQVNKK
+108 NNKAVNNK
-116 YADPKY
+116 YTEKDY
-122 FENKLLSQNVRI
+122 YSNKILSQNVRI
-134 GLDGKKHRRNLNTII
+134 GLDGRRHRRNLNTLV

-158 RFYGKP
+158 RFFGKP
-164 NIMQCNTS
+164 NLMQCNTS
-172 FVTLDPKG
+172 FVVLDPKG
-180 EILRDTGYLLE
+180 EQLRDVGNLLE

-197 KVMDLINMNK
+197 KVVDLINMNR

-214 EYIQD
+214 RYIKD

-245 WEKSETALLEGLCL
+245 WEKSETALLEALCL
-259 FLLHEAPKEEQNFT
+259 YLLHEAPEEEQNFT

-279 AAADVREDDEYYIS
+279 AAAEVKEDDEEYQS
-293 PLDRLFN
+293 PLDEFFERLEIRN
-300 DLQREKPNS
+300 PNS
-309 LAVKQYNIYKQAA
+309 LALKQYKIYKQAA

-337 AAFNLESIASITST
+337 SAFNLESIASLTAT
-351 DELELEKVGE
+351 DELELDLVGE

-372 TDSTFNFLVG
+372 NDSTFNFLIG

-390 TLYYQ
+390 MLYYQ
-395 ADIIHGGELP
+395 ADIVHGGALP

-426 LLSTMRSRQI
+426 LLSTMRSRLI

-448 KALYKDA
+448 KGLYKDS

-463 DELYY
+463 DTLYY

-475 THKFISE
+475 THKFMSE

-498 GKSGSYST
+498 GRSGNYST
-506 NYQQAGRELLTA
+506 NYQQAGRELLTP
-518 DEVRLLDNDYAL
+518 DEVRLLDNDYGL

-536 RPIFD
+536 RPVFD

-546 LKHPNVEYTKDGSA
+546 LKHPRINETTDGNA
-560 EAYQHGLIRHNIE
+560 KPYLHGKIKYSIDDWQNILLS
-573 NWQDITLTD
+573 DR
-582 YEYELYSEQDLQE
+582 EYELLSDEDMDN
-595 YFALQEKKEKEGN
+595 YFKQLNSK
-608 QYETN
+608 